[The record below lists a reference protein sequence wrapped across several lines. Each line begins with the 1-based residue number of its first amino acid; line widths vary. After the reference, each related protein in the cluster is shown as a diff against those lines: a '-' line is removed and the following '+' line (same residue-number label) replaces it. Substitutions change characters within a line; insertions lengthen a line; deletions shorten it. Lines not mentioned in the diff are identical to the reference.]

1 MNDYIKKIKKRKAL
15 VLFLQIMT
23 FVMFFALWELLVY
36 IKVLDVFL
44 FSKPSEILSLFLKY
58 LKDGEIFVHIKIS
71 LYETIIGL
79 LVGSAIGLLI
89 ASILWYFPFFKQV
102 FEPMLFV
109 FNALPKTALAP
120 IFIIW
125 VGTNMKGII
134 FVSISI
140 SLVVTIISLLNH
152 FNNSSVEKQK
162 MLESFGASRIQVFRY
177 LVFPSNVLN
186 IINTLKISVGM
197 CFIGVI
203 VGEFMVSKAGL
214 GYLIM
219 YGTQVFRLDLVMM
232 SVVIL
237 ALMSV
242 LLNCFAS
249 LLEKKFKKGKYY

>member
-1 MNDYIKKIKKRKAL
+1 
-15 VLFLQIMT
+15 MT
-23 FVMFFALWELLVY
+23 FVFLFLMWEFLVN

-44 FSKPSEILSLFLKY
+44 FSKPSEIWGLFCKY
-58 LKDGEIFVHIKIS
+58 VSDGEIFVHIKIS
-71 LYETIIGL
+71 LYETILGL
-79 LVGSAIGLLI
+79 IVGFAIGFVI
-89 ASILWYFPFFKQV
+89 ALFLWYYPLICKV
-102 FEPMLFV
+102 LEPLLFV
-109 FNALPKTALAP
+109 INALPKTALAP

-125 VGTNMKGII
+125 VGTNMKGIV

-140 SLVVTIISLLNH
+140 SLIITIITLLNY
-152 FNNSSVEKQK
+152 FNNSSNDLKR
-162 MLESFGASRIQVFRY
+162 MLESFGATRIQVFRY

-186 IINTLKISVGM
+186 IISTIKINVGM

-203 VGEFMVSKAGL
+203 VGEFIVSKEGL

-237 ALMSV
+237 AITSV

-249 LLEKKFKKGKYY
+249 LIERKIKKGKYF